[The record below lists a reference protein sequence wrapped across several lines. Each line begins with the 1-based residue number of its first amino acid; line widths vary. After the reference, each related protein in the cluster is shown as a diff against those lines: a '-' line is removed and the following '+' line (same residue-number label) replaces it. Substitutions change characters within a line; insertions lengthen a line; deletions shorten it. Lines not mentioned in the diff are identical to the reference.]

1 MDLPGPSDTDR
12 FTELS
17 PASYA
22 SPAVSAVFVY
32 GVVPGVLVAAI
43 GLALIRAFRMRR
55 RLSRMLEVPGAI
67 LIDGDVEPDAEGTP
81 PVEVTI
87 VQSGVPIKGRR
98 QWVEIRRA
106 VTARPFYLRT
116 PGGSLRVEP
125 DEHTTLT
132 SGLDEISR
140 ELARR
145 TIAASLAPG
154 SRAYVVGVQGKG
166 TDPRG
171 GGDYRSSPEAVVVR
185 PASGQGMLISG
196 EAPDRLF
203 GARAWFHFKWALA
216 LVVIL
221 GLDQLW
227 FTGYFDRNTRGQVVW
242 ARVTD
247 TRQWVTSSGGRYGT
261 ESHQT
266 HFGITAEA
274 SGGRTFV
281 AEIGRDDV
289 WLDWKG
295 VTVPFVVVPG
305 SSDSQFGMRASA
317 NGLAIFGGM
326 LTSLIAALVF
336 LGNSQVTR
344 PWFDRRRVNHSGSVP
359 LDRAPPLVSPP

>member
-1 MDLPGPSDTDR
+1 MDLPGTSDTDR

-22 SPAVSAVFVY
+22 SPAASAVFVY
-32 GVVPGVLVAAI
+32 GVVPGILVAAI
-43 GLALIRAFRMRR
+43 GLALVRAFRMRR
-55 RLSRMLEVPGAI
+55 RLPRMLAAPGGI
-67 LIDGDVEPDAEGTP
+67 LVEGDVEPDDEGTP
-81 PVEVTI
+81 PVRVAI
-87 VQSGVPIKGRR
+87 VQSGVPIRAGH
-98 QWVEIRRA
+98 QWREIRRT

-116 PGGSLRVEP
+116 AGGSLRIEP
-125 DEHTTLT
+125 DERTTLT

-140 ELARR
+140 KLARR
-145 TIAASLAPG
+145 TIAASLEPG
-154 SRAYVVGVQGKG
+154 ARAYVVGVQGKG

-171 GGDYRSSPEAVVVR
+171 GGDYRSAPEAEVVR

-221 GLDQLW
+221 GLEQLW
-227 FTGYFDRNTRGQVVW
+227 FTGYFDRKTSGQVVW

-247 TRQWVTSSGGRYGT
+247 TRHWTTSNSGPHGT
-261 ESHQT
+261 ESHQP

-274 SGGRTFV
+274 SGGQRFD
-281 AEIGRDDV
+281 AELGRDDV

-295 VTVPFVVVPG
+295 AVVPFVVVPG

-317 NGLAIFGGM
+317 NGVAIFGGM

-359 LDRAPPLVSPP
+359 LDESPPLVSPF